1 MYFFQ
6 RLCGNNE
13 LKLRL
18 LCSVGFKFSFLRSF
32 DPQNPQTHVYICVAS
47 QKYFQFTL
55 LRNKINKIVK
65 IPFFKY
71 QGTGNDFVMIDQR
84 QHQFLQKTDVETI
97 NHLCDRRFGIGA
109 DGLILLENPKKDV
122 YTEGSSFDFQ
132 MIYFNADGRESS
144 MCGNGGRCLVAFAN
158 YLQVFDN
165 QCVFNAID
173 GLHDAKVR
181 ADGWVELKMIDV
193 KKVEIGKDFYL
204 LNTGSPHF
212 VVFVEDLT
220 DINVYENGREI
231 RYSERF
237 HKEGVNVNFVEI
249 RKDGSL
255 EVATYERGVEAETFS
270 CGTGVTAAAIAFAL
284 KKAPDFEKK
293 QALSVPILT
302 KGGNLE
308 VRLQRSAGQRFQD
321 IWLCG
326 PAVQAFQGEVNVP

>member
-1 MYFFQ
+1 M
-6 RLCGNNE
+6 
-13 LKLRL
+13 
-18 LCSVGFKFSFLRSF
+18 
-32 DPQNPQTHVYICVAS
+32 
-47 QKYFQFTL
+47 
-55 LRNKINKIVK
+55 KIT
-65 IPFFKY
+65 FFKY

-84 QHQFLQKTDVETI
+84 KQQFLQKTDVKTI

-109 DGLILLENPKKDV
+109 DGLILLENPV
-122 YTEGSSFDFQ
+122 FTEGSSLDFE

-181 ADGWVELKMIDV
+181 ADGWIELKMIDV
-193 KKVEIGKDFYL
+193 STVEMGKDFYL

-237 HKEGVNVNFVEI
+237 HTEGVNVNFVEI
-249 RKDGSL
+249 KKDGNL
-255 EVATYERGVEAETFS
+255 EVATYERGVEDETFS
-270 CGTGVTAAAIAFAL
+270 CGTGVTAAAIAYSL
-284 KKAPDFEKK
+284 KKEHIFKENTPF
-293 QALSVPILT
+293 SVPILT

-308 VRLQRSAGQRFQD
+308 VRLQRDAAGLFHD

-326 PAVQAFQGEVNVP
+326 PATQVFQGEVEI

>member
-1 MYFFQ
+1 
-6 RLCGNNE
+6 
-13 LKLRL
+13 
-18 LCSVGFKFSFLRSF
+18 
-32 DPQNPQTHVYICVAS
+32 
-47 QKYFQFTL
+47 
-55 LRNKINKIVK
+55 VK
-65 IPFFKY
+65 IHFLKY

-84 QHQFLQKTDVETI
+84 HEQFIKKTDTTLI

-109 DGLILLENPKKDV
+109 DGLILLENPKNQS
-122 YTEGSSFDFQ
+122 EGLPKSDIPNPTSYGFE
-132 MIYFNADGRESS
+132 MVYFNADGRESS

-193 KKVEIGKDFYL
+193 TTVETGNDFYL

-237 HKEGVNVNFVEI
+237 HREGVNVNFVEI

-284 KKAPDFEKK
+284 KTGVDFTKNP
-293 QALSVPILT
+293 ALSVPILT
-302 KGGNLE
+302 KGGQLE
-308 VRLQRSAGQRFQD
+308 VRLQRDAAGVFQD

-326 PAVQAFQGEVNVP
+326 PAMQVYKGEIDI

>member
-1 MYFFQ
+1 M
-6 RLCGNNE
+6 
-13 LKLRL
+13 KI
-18 LCSVGFKFSFLRSF
+18 SFL
-32 DPQNPQTHVYICVAS
+32 
-47 QKYFQFTL
+47 
-55 LRNKINKIVK
+55 
-65 IPFFKY
+65 KY

-84 QHQFLQKTDVETI
+84 HEQFIKKTDVETI

-109 DGLILLENPKKDV
+109 DGLILLEKPKNTPDNSPTSDIPNPK
-122 YTEGSSFDFQ
+122 SSDFE
-132 MIYFNADGRESS
+132 MVYFNADGRESS

-165 QCVFNAID
+165 QCIFNAID

-193 KKVEIGKDFYL
+193 RTVETGNDFYL

-212 VVFVEDLT
+212 IVFVEDLT

-237 HKEGVNVNFVEI
+237 HREGVNVNFVEI

-284 KKAPDFEKK
+284 KTGVDFTENA
-293 QALSVPILT
+293 ALSVPILT
-302 KGGNLE
+302 KGGQLE
-308 VRLQRSAGQRFQD
+308 VRLQRDAAGIFQD

-326 PAVQAFQGEVNVP
+326 PATQVYKGEVDV

>member
-1 MYFFQ
+1 MHC
-6 RLCGNNE
+6 RENE
-13 LKLRL
+13 LKLHLLFKNGRFFRFDRFLTRL
-18 LCSVGFKFSFLRSF
+18 IRIGSRFK
-32 DPQNPQTHVYICVAS
+32 V
-47 QKYFQFTL
+47 QKYFQFSL

-84 QHQFLQKTDVETI
+84 QQQFLKKTDVETI

-109 DGLILLENPKKDV
+109 DGLILLENPEKGV

-181 ADGWVELKMIDV
+181 VDGWVELKMIDV
-193 KKVEIGKDFYL
+193 NQVEIGKDYYL

-249 RKDGSL
+249 KKDGSL

-284 KKAPDFEKK
+284 KKALVFEEKI
-293 QALSVPILT
+293 ALSVPILT

-308 VRLQRSAGQRFQD
+308 VRLQRTAESGFQD
-321 IWLCG
+321 LWLCG
-326 PAVQAFQGEVNVP
+326 PAVQAFQGEVNIADS

>member
-1 MYFFQ
+1 M
-6 RLCGNNE
+6 
-13 LKLRL
+13 
-18 LCSVGFKFSFLRSF
+18 
-32 DPQNPQTHVYICVAS
+32 
-47 QKYFQFTL
+47 
-55 LRNKINKIVK
+55 K
-65 IPFFKY
+65 IPFLKY

-84 QHQFLQKTDVETI
+84 REQFIKKTDVETI
-97 NHLCDRRFGIGA
+97 NRLCDRRFGIGA
-109 DGLILLENPKKDV
+109 DGLILLENPNPALPKSDIPNPTSYNFEMV
-122 YTEGSSFDFQ
+122 
-132 MIYFNADGRESS
+132 YFNADGRESS

-165 QCVFNAID
+165 QCIFNAID

-193 KKVEIGKDFYL
+193 KTVETGNDFYL

-237 HKEGVNVNFVEI
+237 HTEGVNVNFVEI

-284 KKAPDFEKK
+284 KTGVDFTKNP
-293 QALSVPILT
+293 ALSVPILT
-302 KGGNLE
+302 KGGQLE
-308 VRLQRSAGQRFQD
+308 VRLQCDATGAFQD

-326 PAVQAFQGEVNVP
+326 PATQVYKGEVNI

>member
-1 MYFFQ
+1 M
-6 RLCGNNE
+6 
-13 LKLRL
+13 
-18 LCSVGFKFSFLRSF
+18 
-32 DPQNPQTHVYICVAS
+32 
-47 QKYFQFTL
+47 
-55 LRNKINKIVK
+55 K
-65 IPFFKY
+65 IPFLKY

-84 QHQFLQKTDVETI
+84 HEQFIEKADVKII
-97 NHLCDRRFGIGA
+97 NYLCDRRFGIGA
-109 DGLILLENPKKDV
+109 DGLILLENPKNASN
-122 YTEGSSFDFQ
+122 TEGVVLDFE
-132 MIYFNADGRESS
+132 MVYFNADGRESS

-193 KKVEIGKDFYL
+193 KTVETGNDFYL

-284 KKAPDFEKK
+284 KTGVDFTKNG
-293 QALSVPILT
+293 ALSVPILT
-302 KGGNLE
+302 KGGQLE
-308 VRLQRSAGQRFQD
+308 VRLQRDVAGVFQD

-326 PAVQAFQGEVNVP
+326 PAMQVYKGEIDVLDF

>member
-1 MYFFQ
+1 
-6 RLCGNNE
+6 
-13 LKLRL
+13 
-18 LCSVGFKFSFLRSF
+18 
-32 DPQNPQTHVYICVAS
+32 
-47 QKYFQFTL
+47 
-55 LRNKINKIVK
+55 VK

-84 QHQFLQKTDVETI
+84 QHQFLNKSDVKTI
-97 NHLCDRRFGIGA
+97 NYLCDRRFGIGA
-109 DGLILLENPKKDV
+109 DGLILLENAV
-122 YTEGSSFDFQ
+122 YTEGSPFDFQ

-165 QCVFNAID
+165 QCIFNAID

-193 KKVEIGKDFYL
+193 EKVEIGKDYYL

-212 VVFVEDLT
+212 IVFVEDLT

-237 HKEGVNVNFVEI
+237 HTEGVNVNFVEI

-270 CGTGVTAAAIAFAL
+270 CGTGVTAAAIAYAL
-284 KKAPDFEKK
+284 KKEYVFA
-293 QALSVPILT
+293 QNQSLSVPILT
-302 KGGNLE
+302 KGGALE
-308 VRLQRSAGQRFQD
+308 IRLQRDAAGIFKD

-326 PAVQAFQGEVNVP
+326 PATQVFEGEIELPTLG

>member
-1 MYFFQ
+1 
-6 RLCGNNE
+6 
-13 LKLRL
+13 
-18 LCSVGFKFSFLRSF
+18 
-32 DPQNPQTHVYICVAS
+32 
-47 QKYFQFTL
+47 
-55 LRNKINKIVK
+55 VK

-84 QHQFLQKTDVETI
+84 QQQFLQKTDVTTI
-97 NHLCDRRFGIGA
+97 NHLCDRRFGVGA
-109 DGLILLENPKKDV
+109 DGLILLENPKNDKN
-122 YTEGSSFDFQ
+122 TEGGAFDFQ

-181 ADGWVELKMIDV
+181 EDGWVELKMIDV
-193 KKVEIGKDFYL
+193 EKIEIGKDYYL

-231 RYSERF
+231 RYAERF
-237 HKEGVNVNFVEI
+237 YTEGVNVNFVEI
-249 RKDGSL
+249 KKDGSL

-270 CGTGVTAAAIAFAL
+270 CGTGVTAAAIAFSL
-284 KKAPDFEKK
+284 KNEHNFK
-293 QALSVPILT
+293 QNPSLSVPILT
-302 KGGNLE
+302 KGGHLE
-308 VRLQRSAGQRFQD
+308 VRLQRNAAAVFQD

-326 PAVQAFQGEVNVP
+326 PATQVFKGEVEV

>member
-1 MYFFQ
+1 M
-6 RLCGNNE
+6 
-13 LKLRL
+13 
-18 LCSVGFKFSFLRSF
+18 
-32 DPQNPQTHVYICVAS
+32 
-47 QKYFQFTL
+47 
-55 LRNKINKIVK
+55 K
-65 IPFFKY
+65 IPFLKY

-84 QHQFLQKTDVETI
+84 TEQFIKKTDVSII

-109 DGLILLENPKKDV
+109 DGLILLENAQN
-122 YTEGSSFDFQ
+122 TEGVVLDFE
-132 MIYFNADGRESS
+132 MVYFNADGRESS
-144 MCGNGGRCLVAFAN
+144 MCGNGGRCLVAFAS

-193 KKVEIGKDFYL
+193 KSVETGNDFYL

-237 HKEGVNVNFVEI
+237 HTEGVNVNFVEI

-284 KKAPDFEKK
+284 KTGVDFTKK
-293 QALSVPILT
+293 TALSVPILT
-302 KGGNLE
+302 KGGQLE
-308 VRLQRSAGQRFQD
+308 VRLQGDAAGVFQD

-326 PAVQAFQGEVNVP
+326 PATQVYKGEINI

>member
-1 MYFFQ
+1 M
-6 RLCGNNE
+6 
-13 LKLRL
+13 
-18 LCSVGFKFSFLRSF
+18 
-32 DPQNPQTHVYICVAS
+32 
-47 QKYFQFTL
+47 
-55 LRNKINKIVK
+55 K
-65 IPFFKY
+65 IPFLKY

-84 QHQFLQKTDVETI
+84 HEQFIKKTDVDTI

-109 DGLILLENPKKDV
+109 DGLILLEKSKNTTDNSQKSNIPNP
-122 YTEGSSFDFQ
+122 TSCDFE
-132 MIYFNADGRESS
+132 MVYFNADGRESS

-165 QCVFNAID
+165 QCIFNAID

-193 KKVEIGKDFYL
+193 RTVETGNDFYL

-212 VVFVEDLT
+212 IVFVEDLT

-237 HKEGVNVNFVEI
+237 YTEGVNVNFVEI

-284 KKAPDFEKK
+284 ETGVDFAKNPV
-293 QALSVPILT
+293 LSVPILT
-302 KGGNLE
+302 KGGQLE
-308 VRLQRSAGQRFQD
+308 VRLQRDAAGIFQD

-326 PAVQAFQGEVNVP
+326 PATQVYKGEVDV